1 MSQSSTPTGR
11 PEKTMS
17 SRLMTMKFMQRAAA
31 SSPITTSNEP
41 NNGPLPK
48 RRKISTVQ
56 SLHDQSSL
64 PSTPTTDAQIYQAAV
79 DAEDAKR
86 AAAIERVA
94 AQVGET
100 KWVLS
105 NADGAGKPNSVEK
118 KLQFLTAGYSDI
130 DEGIDTGGRRVFG
143 RFKMKDEVG
152 FNGSP
157 AQQDDTADSDT
168 GSISGVL
175 DFSDEDNDTGTDSDD
190 DNGGG
195 TLARTRNPLGNTQ
208 ITRAENNTP
217 TARKKKKGIQK
228 PNATNAETRRQK
240 DTSLNGLKSIS
251 GGGGGRSSG
260 GALVGIECHFCREKG
275 HRKAECPKKARQE

>member
-1 MSQSSTPTGR
+1 
-11 PEKTMS
+11 
-17 SRLMTMKFMQRAAA
+17 MQRAAA
-31 SSPITTSNEP
+31 SSPITTSPDP
-41 NNGPLPK
+41 NNGPFPK

-56 SLHDQSSL
+56 SPHDQSSL
-64 PSTPTTDAQIYQAAV
+64 PSTPTTDAQIFQAAV

-94 AQVGET
+94 AQAGET

-105 NADGAGKPNSVEK
+105 TADGAGKTDSAEK

-130 DEGIDTGGRRVFG
+130 DEDIDTVGRRVFG
-143 RFKMKDEVG
+143 RFRMKDEVG

-157 AQQDDTADSDT
+157 AQQDDTANSDT
-168 GSISGVL
+168 GSISEVI
-175 DFSDEDNDTGTDSDD
+175 DVNDDDNDTGTDSDD

-195 TLARTRNPLGNTQ
+195 TLARTRNPSGNTQ

-217 TARKKKKGIQK
+217 TARKKKSVQK
-228 PNATNAETRRQK
+228 PDATNAETRRQK

-251 GGGGGRSSG
+251 GGGGGRING
-260 GALVGIECHFCREKG
+260 GALVDIECHFCREKG
-275 HRKAECPKKARQE
+275 HRKAECPKKARQERRGESR